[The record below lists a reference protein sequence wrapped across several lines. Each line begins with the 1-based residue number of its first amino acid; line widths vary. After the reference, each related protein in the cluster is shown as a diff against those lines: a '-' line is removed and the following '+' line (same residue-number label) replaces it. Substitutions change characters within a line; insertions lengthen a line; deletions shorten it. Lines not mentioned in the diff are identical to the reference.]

1 MSALDRARLK
11 AWGGVADLLR
21 LSRIAWT
28 PPERLGDDWVATAR
42 GFEGRG
48 QTGVD
53 ALAMLC
59 QRAATRRR

>member
-1 MSALDRARLK
+1 MSAVDRARWA
-11 AWGGVADLLR
+11 AWGGVAGLLR
-21 LSRIAWT
+21 LGRIVFT
-28 PPERLGDDWVATAR
+28 PEDEGGWIATAR

-48 QTGVD
+48 ATGVD

>member
-1 MSALDRARLK
+1 MSAVDKARLV

-21 LSRIAWT
+21 LGRVAWT
-28 PPERLGDDWVATAR
+28 PPERRGDDWTATAR

-48 QTGVD
+48 ATGVD

-59 QRAATRRR
+59 QRAALRRR